1 MAIVLFAVLI
11 ALLVGHSLPDLARLR
26 AYHWFE
32 HWLAW
37 CHRQGAILA
46 GGRAA
51 LVLAV
56 LLPLLPLAGLQWLL
70 RGDWFGLPS
79 FALATLFLLY
89 SIGPRDL
96 DQDVDAV
103 ALAVAGDSRSESL
116 QQLPEEPPTPPLPVT
131 AEVMVDQV
139 MLAALVRWFGVV
151 FWFVLFGATGAL
163 AFRLLCLVSG
173 NARFRQF
180 LSADQIDT
188 ARMLRALA
196 EWPAAQLMTLAL
208 ALAADFDAVASAWR
222 DFHGNQGNHT
232 PSWFSMQPGYLTA
245 AARASVDLDAEA
257 EAGSD
262 VEHAAVNAMQQAMS
276 LVWRMLVV
284 WLAALSLLVLA
295 GKIG

>member
-37 CHRQGAILA
+37 CHRQGALLA

-51 LVLAV
+51 LVLA
-56 LLPLLPLAGLQWLL
+56 LILPLLPLAALQWLL
-70 RGDWFGLPS
+70 RGEWFGLPS

-89 SIGPRDL
+89 SLGPRDL

-103 ALAVAGDSRSESL
+103 ALAVAGENRSESL
-116 QQLPEEPPTPPLPVT
+116 QQLPEEPPNPPLPVN

-139 MLAALVRWFGVV
+139 MLAALARWFGVV
-151 FWFVLFGATGAL
+151 FWFVVLGATGAL
-163 AFRLLCLVSG
+163 AFRLLCLACGS
-173 NARFRQF
+173 ARFRQY

-188 ARMLRALA
+188 ARTLRGLA

-222 DFHGNQGNHT
+222 DFHGNHALG
-232 PSWFSMQPGYLTA
+232 WFSMQPGYLTA
-245 AARASVDLDAEA
+245 AARASVDLDADGES
-257 EAGSD
+257 GSD
-262 VEHAAVNAMQQAMS
+262 AEHAAVNAMQQAMS

>member
-11 ALLVGHSLPDLARLR
+11 ALLVGHALPDLARLR
-26 AYHWFE
+26 AFHWFE
-32 HWLAW
+32 HWLNW
-37 CHRQGAILA
+37 CHRQGALLA
-46 GGRAA
+46 GGVAA
-51 LVLAV
+51 LVLT
-56 LLPLLPLAGLQWLL
+56 LILPLLPLAALQWLL
-70 RGDWFGLPS
+70 RGEWFGLPS
-79 FALATLFLLY
+79 FALATVFLLY
-89 SIGPRDL
+89 CLGPRDL

-103 ALAVAGDSRSESL
+103 SLAMAGDGRSEAL
-116 QQLPEEPPTPPLPVT
+116 QQLPEEPPSPALAVT

-151 FWFVLFGATGAL
+151 FWFALLGATGAL

-173 NARFRQF
+173 DSRFRRL
-180 LSADQIDT
+180 LSADQVDA
-188 ARMLRALA
+188 ARTLRAVA

-222 DFHGNQGNHT
+222 DFHGNQAPG
-232 PSWFSMQPGYLTA
+232 WFAAQPGYLTA

-257 EAGSD
+257 EVGSD
-262 VEHAAVNAMQQAMS
+262 TEHAAVNAMQQARS